1 MLQQR
6 EASSLWV
13 VHGDG
18 AFILFDCSWNGNNK
32 RQDEQCIENIPPKS
46 KRADLPR
53 WTHGGCWRSRD
64 WVGQFSARISLTSTL
79 VG

>member
-32 RQDEQCIENIPPKS
+32 CQDEQYIENIPPKS
-46 KRADLPR
+46 KRVDLPR